1 MQDIINSTVDILA
14 KFSPDLAEMFRTQP
28 FNRVD
33 IAVAFA
39 AGFVQNNSD
48 DPNPI
53 AMTVLKVAFLD
64 RDSRRTQ

>member
-1 MQDIINSTVDILA
+1 MQTIINDTVDILA

-39 AGFVQNNSD
+39 AGFVQNDNN
-48 DPNPI
+48 DPNQT
-53 AMTVLKVAFLD
+53 AMAVMKVAFMD
-64 RDSRRTQ
+64 RDSRRS